1 MAVWI
6 DYRHCD
12 QPYIAERGIGRY
24 ASLAGVYLTPRT
36 YLRSYRIAVNGL
48 RAAVLRSIEGRS
60 AGGAT

>member
-1 MAVWI
+1 MTIWI

-36 YLRSYRIAVNGL
+36 YLRSYRIVVNAL
-48 RAAVLRSIEGRS
+48 RAGARRLLRIPRTEARS
-60 AGGAT
+60 

>member
-36 YLRSYRIAVNGL
+36 YLRSYRNATNGL
-48 RAAVLRSIEGRS
+48 RTGVRRAIEGRPT
-60 AGGAT
+60 GGAT